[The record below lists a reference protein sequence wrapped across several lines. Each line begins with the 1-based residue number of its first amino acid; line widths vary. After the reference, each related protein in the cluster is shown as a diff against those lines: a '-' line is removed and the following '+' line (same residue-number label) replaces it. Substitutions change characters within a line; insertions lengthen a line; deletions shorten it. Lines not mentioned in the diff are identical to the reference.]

1 MSISKSSKNLSVCPT
16 KNTEAS
22 SCAGDLQDSFGLF
35 TFSRQELNLPKPI
48 TTKPTRPSSECR
60 LSKHSKT
67 IQSRA
72 KNLEIESQILR
83 EKIKGVEIEIKNTVY
98 EESNILMYHIQK
110 NQQKIENFKV
120 KLQDLNAEQENLQ
133 KLRSNVEYIK
143 GLERKNVDLVNEI
156 AAIKGRIVS
165 KKQGCVPHERSL
177 KLAETVKALEE
188 QQLTNLQVNKELK
201 SELSRIKSVNYL
213 NGLNLMSLEEQ
224 EKLWTAYVDVY
235 RILCVCE
242 RVQKGE
248 VVRINE
254 FLEMPPDI
262 GKTTPA
268 QLISAIKENTKKLK
282 NIVSD
287 VYADHCGNICQI
299 N

>member
-16 KNTEAS
+16 KNTETS
-22 SCAGDLQDSFGLF
+22 SCGGDLQDSFGLF
-35 TFSRQELNLPKPI
+35 TFSKQDLSLSKVTPAKPI
-48 TTKPTRPSSECR
+48 RPSSECR
-60 LSKHSKT
+60 LVKHAKT
-67 IQSRA
+67 FQSRA

-83 EKIKGVEIEIKNTVY
+83 EKIKAVEIEVQNTVF

-110 NQQKIENFKV
+110 NQQKIEHFKG

-133 KLRSNVEYIK
+133 KLRSEVEYIK
-143 GLERKNVDLVNEI
+143 GLERKNVDLVNGI
-156 AAIKGRIVS
+156 AAIKGRIAS
-165 KKQGCVPHERSL
+165 KQQGCVPHERSL

-188 QQLTNLQVNKELK
+188 QQIMNLQVNKELK
-201 SELSRIKSVNYL
+201 SELSRIKSVNYV
-213 NGLNLMSLEEQ
+213 NGLNIMSLEEQ
-224 EKLWTAYVDVY
+224 EKLWATYVDVH

-242 RVQKGE
+242 RVQRGE
-248 VVRINE
+248 VVRVNE

-268 QLISAIKENTKKLK
+268 QLVSAIKENTKKLK
-282 NIVSD
+282 IIVSD
-287 VYADHCGNICQI
+287 IYADHCGNICQV